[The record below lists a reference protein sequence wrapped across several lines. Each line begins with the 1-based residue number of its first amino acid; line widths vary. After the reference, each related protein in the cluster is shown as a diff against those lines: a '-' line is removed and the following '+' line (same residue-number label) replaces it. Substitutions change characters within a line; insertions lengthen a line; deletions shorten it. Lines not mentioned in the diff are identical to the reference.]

1 MTGRDFYVVIAEQ
14 HSNCVYVEKPASA
27 PATWKNWNFT
37 KIAGEINPADLTP
50 ERRNVLELTT
60 KVWKNTFE
68 AH

>member
-1 MTGRDFYVVIAEQ
+1 MWSLPNSIQIVFMSRNQRVLLPR
-14 HSNCVYVEKPASA
+14 EKI
-27 PATWKNWNFT
+27 WNFT
-37 KIAGEINPADLTP
+37 KIAGEINPPDLTP